1 MSAPTATQLD
11 AARRATEP
19 TGAEVDG
26 LLRALREQPQRRFR
40 LDLRIALAAAAA
52 ALVVGLLLHEPHYG
66 DAPAPGARVE
76 LAEVGALRLGPSIS
90 LTGDASLIVTSASH
104 RGTVV
109 TLTEGTV
116 QAEVDPSGAWRSFA
130 VRAPQE
136 VTVRVVGTVFSVSWD
151 AEEGRGAVAV
161 ERGRV
166 AVEGPEGDRAVAAG
180 ERWTWGGPEAV
191 PQVAPG
197 PAAEEAPEVVEPEVV
212 EPEVEQPEVEGP
224 RIEAPQV
231 ARIPPAPAPQ
241 ATPEP
246 EPLAVVDPM
255 EPADEPAPTTAE
267 AAPRDYSDHLAFN
280 RVDQATGPERLALAE
295 AFLARYPD
303 SALAPSVEAIRVEAL
318 AGERPEEALQRAEAW
333 LVAHPNHPDRRLL
346 LSLAAPI
353 ARDDLQDCGR
363 ALPWYRELVR
373 MHEGGAEATNL
384 SWAALCAAELQDPE
398 AGALLDAAL
407 AHPQSPRALR
417 PALKQARR
425 ALASER

>member
-1 MSAPTATQLD
+1 MSAPTPTQLD

-19 TGAEVDG
+19 SQAEVDG
-26 LLRALREQPQRRFR
+26 LLRALREQPQRRFQ
-40 LDLRIALAAAAA
+40 LDLRIALSAAAA
-52 ALVVGLLLHEPHYG
+52 ALVVGLLLHEPNYG
-66 DAPAPGARVE
+66 DAPGPGARVE
-76 LAEVGALRLGPSIS
+76 LAEAGALRLGPSIS
-90 LTGDASLIVTSASH
+90 LTGDASLIVTSASE

-109 TLTEGTV
+109 TLTDGTV
-116 QAEVDPSGAWRSFA
+116 QAEVDPTGAWRTFA
-130 VRAPQE
+130 VRAPE
-136 VTVRVVGTVFSVSWD
+136 GVTVRVVGTVFSVSWD
-151 AEEGRGAVAV
+151 AEEERGAVAV

-180 ERWTWGGPEAV
+180 ERWTWGGPGAAT
-191 PQVAPG
+191 QVAASPV
-197 PAAEEAPEVVEPEVV
+197 AEEAPEVVEPEEPEDEALRV
-212 EPEVEQPEVEGP
+212 EPP
-224 RIEAPQV
+224 EAPEAAQV
-231 ARIPPAPAPQ
+231 APAPRPQ

-246 EPLAVVDPM
+246 ERLAVVDPM
-255 EPADEPAPTTAE
+255 EPADEPAPTSAE

-295 AFLARYPD
+295 AFLTRYPD
-303 SALAPSVEAIRVEAL
+303 SVLAPSVEAIRVDAL

-333 LVAHPNHPDRRLL
+333 LAAHPNHPDRRLL

-407 AHPQSPRALR
+407 THPQSPRALR

-425 ALASER
+425 ALSSER